1 LWNGGRTDSTSVD
14 LDSSVEIGQIAD
26 CVGALGDDGAG
37 DGEAAERAKTARLEK
52 RILMDGLLGWIRT

>member
-37 DGEAAERAKTARLEK
+37 DGEAAEGEDGEVGETHLDGWVIRL
-52 RILMDGLLGWIRT
+52 D